1 MNISLQGLVTKAG
14 KLKEGY
20 DLATQNPT
28 ITGTAKV
35 EQLVSSQAAS
45 KMLGAV
51 LLVLLAVVVIWF
63 VALYLLIKNW
73 NLIPAWAKVMGVLGL
88 LPNVPM
94 GPVITIIVVLAA
106 KRM

>member
-28 ITGTAKV
+28 AV
-35 EQLVSSQAAS
+35 VSSQSAS

>member
-1 MNISLQGLVTKAG
+1 MNISLQGLVNTAG

-20 DLATQNPT
+20 DLATQSPS
-28 ITGTAKV
+28 TAV
-35 EQLVSSQAAS
+35 VSSQAAS

-51 LLVLLAVVVIWF
+51 LLVLLAVVVVWF

-73 NLIPAWAKVMGVLGL
+73 NLLPAWAKVMGVLGL

>member
-20 DLATQNPT
+20 DLATQSPNAT
-28 ITGTAKV
+28 
-35 EQLVSSQAAS
+35 LVSSEKAQVAS

-51 LLVLLAVVVIWF
+51 LLVLLAVVVVWF

-73 NLIPAWAKVMGVLGL
+73 NLIPVWAKVIGVLGL

-94 GPVITIIVVLAA
+94 GPVVTIIVVLAA

>member
-20 DLATQNPT
+20 DLATQSPNAT
-28 ITGTAKV
+28 
-35 EQLVSSQAAS
+35 LVSSQAAS
-45 KMLGAV
+45 KMLGVV
-51 LLVLLAVVVIWF
+51 LLVLLAVVVVWF

-73 NLIPAWAKVMGVLGL
+73 NLIPVWAKVIGVLGL

-94 GPVITIIVVLAA
+94 GPVVTIIVVLAA